1 MEIIFMNKITEEH
14 KVKRLQAAAGDN
26 SGEVDLIWQPVK
38 LANSYIVQVSFGI
51 KNEKNWKYADI
62 VSRSKYT
69 VTGLK
74 SGRKYNF
81 RIAAITTGGQQC
93 WSEPV
98 SQITE

>member
-1 MEIIFMNKITEEH
+1 MKINFMIINTEEY
-14 KVKRLQAAAGDN
+14 KVKRLHAVQSDN
-26 SGEVDLIWQPVK
+26 SGEVNLIWQPVR
-38 LANSYIVQVSFGI
+38 LAGSYIVQVSSSM
-51 KNEKNWKYADI
+51 KNERYWKHADI
-62 VSRSKYT
+62 VSHSKYT

-81 RIAAITTGGQQC
+81 RIAAITPDGQQC